1 MEEDDDIEEEDVK
14 TEDEAPPVVPWKMN
28 LRSRKRKRQDHHRK
42 PKKTTKKSK
51 SITKRQK
58 QNQVVAVPYRS
69 NKKLAAEENMLR
81 VMKAKGAKFGN
92 PILRPALRSEARKLI
107 GDTGLHKHM
116 ACKVAPGGV
125 ERFRRRHNADG
136 AMEYWLC

>member
-1 MEEDDDIEEEDVK
+1 
-14 TEDEAPPVVPWKMN
+14 MN

-58 QNQVVAVPYRS
+58 QNQVVAVPDRS
-69 NKKLAAEENMLR
+69 NKMVCREAAEENMLR
-81 VMKAKGAKFGN
+81 VMKAKGAKFGS
-92 PILRPALRSEARKLI
+92 PILRPALRSEARKLT
-107 GDTGLHKHM
+107 GDTGLLDHLLKHM
-116 ACKVAPGGV
+116 AGKVVPGGA

-136 AMEYWLC
+136 AMEYWLERFMSSGKR